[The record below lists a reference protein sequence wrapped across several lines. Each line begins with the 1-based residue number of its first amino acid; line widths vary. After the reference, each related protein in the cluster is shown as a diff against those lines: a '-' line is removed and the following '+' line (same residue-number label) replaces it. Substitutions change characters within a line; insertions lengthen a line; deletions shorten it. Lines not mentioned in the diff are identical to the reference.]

1 MKKLSV
7 ALIATAMA
15 LALSPAVI
23 AQEATF
29 NFSFA
34 YAPAAG
40 QPYDTGIYA
49 NGWVTGTLIT
59 AGSVPGVY
67 PGLSGVYNLTGGE
80 ITIWGAES
88 GTDSLVANPAGAAN
102 PGIFYDAAN
111 GSNWVDLFYS
121 LGNASNS
128 QYSNGYV
135 DFANYKG
142 GLDFGNYAIWF
153 GDNNGN
159 GDGYSVM
166 YDPRGYIADT
176 IYSPNPAASGT
187 TFGVPDGGTTLALLG
202 LAIAGLAGL
211 RRKLSK

>member
-1 MKKLSV
+1 MKKFSI
-7 ALIATAMA
+7 ALIAGAVA
-15 LALSPAVI
+15 LAFSPAVI
-23 AQEATF
+23 AQTATF
-29 NFSFA
+29 NFTFS

-49 NGWVTGTLIT
+49 AGWVTGTLIPAT
-59 AGSVPGVY
+59 SVQGVY
-67 PGLSGVYNLTGGE
+67 SGLTGVYNLTSGE

-111 GSNWVDLFYS
+111 GSNWDDLFYS

-202 LAIAGLAGL
+202 LAITGLAGL
-211 RRKLSK
+211 RRKLSR